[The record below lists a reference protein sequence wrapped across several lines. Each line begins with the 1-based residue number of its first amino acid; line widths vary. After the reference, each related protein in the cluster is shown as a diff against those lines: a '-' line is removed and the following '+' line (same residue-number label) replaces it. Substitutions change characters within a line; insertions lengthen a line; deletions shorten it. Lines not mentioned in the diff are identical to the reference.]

1 MITSQFIIHQQCVL
15 RCNIFI
21 VQESTVSNTS
31 YYFTIYFSILQVVPT
46 IQCEVSDEGNS
57 DTSAG
62 SLSDSYKKYVSESEQ
77 MLHSQQRI
85 LSHWYFFKVIF
96 FFFSRIFEGYCKGN
110 LFLPVFK
117 KGKTTLLPIQ
127 KVKTLLLPH
136 PPESSVKNCSNKCG
150 T

>member
-21 VQESTVSNTS
+21 VQESTISNAS

-62 SLSDSYKKYVSESEQ
+62 SLSDSDKKYVSESEQ

-96 FFFSRIFEGYCKGN
+96 FFFSRHSKDIIRETFFCQFLRRGKLLYCQYKRSKHYFY
-110 LFLPVFK
+110 L
-117 KGKTTLLPIQ
+117 I
-127 KVKTLLLPH
+127 H
-136 PPESSVKNCSNKCG
+136 PSCL
-150 T
+150 